1 MVEYQRNGSRNPLRP
16 IRPCELLGV
25 LSAIR
30 TFQRLPEL
38 SGLLVTREQHSLV
51 LLGWELVPNLLKH
64 LG

>member
-30 TFQRLPEL
+30 KFAGSGGAASGVPVTQQL
-38 SGLLVTREQHSLV
+38 SVLIPQLVRAGMYQKT
-51 LLGWELVPNLLKH
+51 P
-64 LG
+64 